1 MPFKKI
7 AMTLAL
13 ILSTVAAVAQT
24 KTVKGVI
31 YEEETGEPMPGATVS
46 VEGSTRGVMTDLDG
60 SFELTG
66 VKPTDKLKFECLG
79 KETQVLQVGTMTN
92 FVVKLKNAA
101 NELDEVTVVAF
112 GKQRKESVIGS
123 ISTVDVKTLKVPS
136 SNLTTALAGNV
147 AGVIAYQRTGEP
159 GQDNADFFV
168 RGITTF
174 GANTSPLILIDNI
187 ELTSTDLARLQPDD
201 IESFSIMKDATATA
215 LYGARGA
222 NGVIFVTTKRGQ
234 EGPAKIFARV
244 ETSIS
249 APTDVVELADPVT
262 YMKSY
267 NEAISTRD
275 PLGELM
281 YTYDKIEQTGK
292 PGANRL
298 IYPANDWYDMLFKDF
313 ATSYRA
319 NVSARGG
326 GKVATYYVSGAY
338 TEDTGVLKVDK
349 RNSFNNNI
357 DDKNYTLRSN
367 VDINVTPTTKL
378 AVRLTGNFRDYQG
391 PLNGGSDV
399 YRQIMHSDPV
409 LFPAY
414 YPVDD
419 EHVGIQ
425 HIMFG
430 NYEDG
435 SYINPYANLVKGY
448 KNYQR
453 SQMIAAVQLEQD
465 LKFITKGLS
474 FMTLFN
480 LTRLSEFTV
489 NRQFNP
495 YWYRLDRYD
504 SYTGEYHVNRINENG
519 TDYLTYSES
528 GKTVKNTMYSETR
541 LNYNRSFGKHDVTG
555 LLVFTASESLTANAG
570 SLQLSL
576 PSRNAGLSGRFT
588 YGYDK
593 RYFVEYNFGYNG
605 SERFH
610 KSHRWGFFPSAGLAW
625 MMSNE
630 KWFKPLTKVVS
641 NLKLR
646 YSYGL
651 VGNDNIGSS
660 SNRFYYLSEM
670 SMNNS
675 GLGASFGETRNVGY
689 NGIGVVRYANEAITW
704 EKSYKS
710 NYALELGLFKKLDI
724 IAEYFTEHR
733 TDIFMQR
740 ADIPNTMGLQA
751 AVYGNIGQARSKG
764 IDIQADYKQA
774 WASGL
779 WASAR
784 ANFTYSTGKYDVYE
798 EPTYPESYRQHAGR
812 SIRQTWGYIAERLFV
827 DDEDAA
833 NSPSQ
838 AAFGSQYG
846 GGDIKYTDVNGDGVI
861 TNADMVP
868 IGYPT
873 SPEIIYGFGVSLGH
887 KGFDFSVFFQGLGRE
902 SFWIDAT
909 SAYSTKYNKYG
920 TAPFVNNGQLLKAYS
935 DSHWSEDNRDI
946 YALYPRYS
954 AYENHNNTQVSTWWM
969 RDGSFVRLKQMEF
982 GYTLPQKLTNKIHID
997 NLRVYFQGN
1006 NLLCWSKFKLWDPEL
1021 AGEGF
1026 NYPIQ
1031 RTFNIGVNVTF
1042 K

>member
-1 MPFKKI
+1 MSFKKI

-292 PGANRL
+292 PDANRL

-399 YRQIMHSDPV
+399 YRQVMHSDPV

-555 LLVFTASESLTANAG
+555 LLVLTASESLTANAG

-588 YGYDK
+588 YGFDK
-593 RYFVEYNFGYNG
+593 RYFIEYNFGYNG

-675 GLGASFGETRNVGY
+675 GLGASFGETRNVSY

-812 SIRQTWGYIAERLFV
+812 SIRQTWGYIAERLFI

-887 KGFDFSVFFQGLGRE
+887 KGFDVSVFFQGLGRE

>member
-1 MPFKKI
+1 MSLKKI
-7 AMTLAL
+7 ALSLAL
-13 ILSTVAAVAQT
+13 ILASMVAVAQT

-610 KSHRWGFFPSAGLAW
+610 RSHRWGFFPSAGLAW

-675 GLGASFGETRNVGY
+675 GLGASFGETRNVSY

>member
-1 MPFKKI
+1 MSLKKI
-7 AMTLAL
+7 ALSLAL
-13 ILSTVAAVAQT
+13 IIASMVAVAQT

-399 YRQIMHSDPV
+399 YRQVMHSDPV

-675 GLGASFGETRNVGY
+675 GLGASFGETRNVSY

-812 SIRQTWGYIAERLFV
+812 SIRQTWGYIAERLFI

-887 KGFDFSVFFQGLGRE
+887 KGFDVSVFFQGLGRE

>member
-1 MPFKKI
+1 MSFKKI

-292 PGANRL
+292 PDANRL

-399 YRQIMHSDPV
+399 YRQVMHSDPV

-414 YPVDD
+414 YPVDE

>member
-1 MPFKKI
+1 MSFKKI

-399 YRQIMHSDPV
+399 YRQVMHSDPV

-528 GKTVKNTMYSETR
+528 GKTVKNTMY
-541 LNYNRSFGKHDVTG
+541 VTG

-675 GLGASFGETRNVGY
+675 GLGASFGETRNVSY

>member
-1 MPFKKI
+1 
-7 AMTLAL
+7 
-13 ILSTVAAVAQT
+13 
-24 KTVKGVI
+24 
-31 YEEETGEPMPGATVS
+31 
-46 VEGSTRGVMTDLDG
+46 
-60 SFELTG
+60 
-66 VKPTDKLKFECLG
+66 
-79 KETQVLQVGTMTN
+79 
-92 FVVKLKNAA
+92 
-101 NELDEVTVVAF
+101 
-112 GKQRKESVIGS
+112 
-123 ISTVDVKTLKVPS
+123 
-136 SNLTTALAGNV
+136 
-147 AGVIAYQRTGEP
+147 
-159 GQDNADFFV
+159 
-168 RGITTF
+168 
-174 GANTSPLILIDNI
+174 
-187 ELTSTDLARLQPDD
+187 
-201 IESFSIMKDATATA
+201 
-215 LYGARGA
+215 
-222 NGVIFVTTKRGQ
+222 
-234 EGPAKIFARV
+234 
-244 ETSIS
+244 
-249 APTDVVELADPVT
+249 
-262 YMKSY
+262 
-267 NEAISTRD
+267 
-275 PLGELM
+275 
-281 YTYDKIEQTGK
+281 
-292 PGANRL
+292 
-298 IYPANDWYDMLFKDF
+298 
-313 ATSYRA
+313 
-319 NVSARGG
+319 
-326 GKVATYYVSGAY
+326 
-338 TEDTGVLKVDK
+338 
-349 RNSFNNNI
+349 
-357 DDKNYTLRSN
+357 
-367 VDINVTPTTKL
+367 
-378 AVRLTGNFRDYQG
+378 
-391 PLNGGSDV
+391 
-399 YRQIMHSDPV
+399 
-409 LFPAY
+409 
-414 YPVDD
+414 
-419 EHVGIQ
+419 
-425 HIMFG
+425 
-430 NYEDG
+430 
-435 SYINPYANLVKGY
+435 
-448 KNYQR
+448 
-453 SQMIAAVQLEQD
+453 
-465 LKFITKGLS
+465 
-474 FMTLFN
+474 
-480 LTRLSEFTV
+480 
-489 NRQFNP
+489 
-495 YWYRLDRYD
+495 
-504 SYTGEYHVNRINENG
+504 
-519 TDYLTYSES
+519 
-528 GKTVKNTMYSETR
+528 MYSETR

-610 KSHRWGFFPSAGLAW
+610 RSHRWGFFPSAGLAW

-675 GLGASFGETRNVGY
+675 GLGASFGETRNVSY

>member
-1 MPFKKI
+1 MSFKKI

-399 YRQIMHSDPV
+399 YRQVMHSDPV

-414 YPVDD
+414 YPVDE

-610 KSHRWGFFPSAGLAW
+610 RSHRWGFFPSAGLAW

-675 GLGASFGETRNVGY
+675 GLGASFGETRNVSY

>member
-1 MPFKKI
+1 MPLKKI
-7 AMTLAL
+7 ALSLAL
-13 ILSTVAAVAQT
+13 IIASMVAVAQT

-399 YRQIMHSDPV
+399 YRQVMHSDPV

-675 GLGASFGETRNVGY
+675 GLGASFGETRNVSY

>member
-1 MPFKKI
+1 MSFKKI

-593 RYFVEYNFGYNG
+593 RYFIEYNFGYNG

-689 NGIGVVRYANEAITW
+689 SGIGVVRYANEAITW

-887 KGFDFSVFFQGLGRE
+887 KGFDVSVFFQGLGRE

-969 RDGSFVRLKQMEF
+969 RDGSFVRLKQMEL

>member
-1 MPFKKI
+1 MSFKKI

-79 KETQVLQVGTMTN
+79 KETQVLQVGTMTS

-292 PGANRL
+292 PDANRL

-399 YRQIMHSDPV
+399 YRQVMHSDPV

-555 LLVFTASESLTANAG
+555 LLVLTASESLTANAG

-588 YGYDK
+588 YGFDK
-593 RYFVEYNFGYNG
+593 RYFIEYNFGYNG

-675 GLGASFGETRNVGY
+675 GLGASFGETRNVSY

-812 SIRQTWGYIAERLFV
+812 SIRQTWGYIAERLFI

-887 KGFDFSVFFQGLGRE
+887 KGFDVSVFFQGLGRE

>member
-1 MPFKKI
+1 MSFKKI

-31 YEEETGEPMPGATVS
+31 YEKETGEPMPGATVS

-399 YRQIMHSDPV
+399 YRQVMHSDPV

-675 GLGASFGETRNVGY
+675 GLGATFGETRNVSY

>member
-1 MPFKKI
+1 MSFKKI

-399 YRQIMHSDPV
+399 YRQVMHSDPV

-610 KSHRWGFFPSAGLAW
+610 RSHRWGFFPSAGLAW